1 MSFLTR
7 SVWILSIVSFF
18 ADIASEMLYP
28 VIPIYLKDIG
38 FSVLAIGFLEGIAEF
53 VVGASKGYFGKKSDD
68 IGKRLPFVK
77 MGYFLSA
84 VSKSMMVLFSFPIW
98 IFLSRSLD
106 RLGKGVRTSAR
117 DALLSA
123 ETTKENKGRIFGFHR
138 SWDTFGA
145 VLGPL
150 IALLFLQFFPKDYRL
165 LFLFA
170 FIPGIIAVALIFL
183 LKEKRL
189 SPATESKQGFFSYF
203 GYWKIATPE
212 FKKLVIGLLI
222 FSLANSSDVF
232 LLLKTKQITGSD
244 SLTIGAYILYNLV
257 YATSSYPLGILG
269 DKIGIKK
276 VYIAGLIAFLLV
288 YLGFAYATETWV
300 LFLLFGIYGLY
311 AGATEGISKAWLTNN
326 ATKEKTAT
334 AIGFYTSCQS
344 FVALAA
350 SSIAGLLWSS
360 FGDTYSFLFSV
371 ILVMVSIIFLSRHKI
386 AKQTSFN

>member
-1 MSFLTR
+1 MTFLTR

-53 VVGASKGYFGKKSDD
+53 VVGVSKGYFGKRSDD

-77 MGYFLSA
+77 LGYFLSA
-84 VSKSMMVLFSFPIW
+84 VSKSMMVLFSFPLW

-106 RLGKGVRTSAR
+106 RLGKGIRTSAR

-138 SWDTFGA
+138 SWDTLGA

-150 IALLFLQFFPKDYRL
+150 IALLYLQFFAKDYKL

-183 LKEKRL
+183 LKEKQQIRTNQ
-189 SPATESKQGFFSYF
+189 PKQGFFSYF
-203 GYWKIATPE
+203 SYWKTATPD
-212 FKKLVIGLLI
+212 FKKLVTGLLI

-244 SLTIGAYILYNLV
+244 SITIGVYIFYNLV

-276 VYIAGLIAFLLV
+276 IYIAGLMAFILV
-288 YLGFAYATETWV
+288 YLGFAFVTQTWV
-300 LFLLFGIYGLY
+300 LFLLFGIYGIY
-311 AGATEGISKAWLTNN
+311 AGATEGISKAWITNN
-326 ATKEKTAT
+326 TSKEKTST
-334 AIGFYTSCQS
+334 ALGFYTSCQS
-344 FVALAA
+344 FAALAA
-350 SSIAGLLWSS
+350 SSIAGLLWNA
-360 FGDTYSFLFSV
+360 FGNSYSFLFSV
-371 ILVMVSIIFLSRHKI
+371 MLVLISIVFMI
-386 AKQTSFN
+386 KQRIG

>member
-1 MSFLTR
+1 MTLLTR

-28 VIPIYLKDIG
+28 IVPIYLKEIG
-38 FSVLAIGFLEGIAEF
+38 FSVLSIGFLEGIAEF
-53 VVGASKGYFGKKSDD
+53 VVGVSKGYFGKKSDD

-106 RLGKGVRTSAR
+106 RLGKGIRTSAR

-123 ETTKENKGRIFGFHR
+123 ETNKENKGRIFGFHR
-138 SWDTFGA
+138 SWDTLGA

-165 LFLFA
+165 LFLLA

-183 LKEKRL
+183 LKEKPLRQ
-189 SPATESKQGFFSYF
+189 TEQSKQGFFSYF
-203 GYWKIATPE
+203 GYWKIVSPE

-244 SLTIGAYILYNLV
+244 TITIAVYILYNLV
-257 YATSSYPLGILG
+257 YALSSYPIGILG

-276 VYIAGLIAFLLV
+276 VYIAGLVAFLLV
-288 YLGFAYATETWV
+288 YLGFAFVTQTWV
-300 LFLLFGIYGLY
+300 LFVLFGVYGLY
-311 AGATEGISKAWLTNN
+311 AGATEGISKAWITNN

-350 SSIAGLLWSS
+350 SSIAGILWST
-360 FGDTYSFLFSV
+360 FGNAYSFLFSV
-371 ILVMVSIIFLSRHKI
+371 VLVMISIVFLI
-386 AKQTSFN
+386 KQRIS

>member
-1 MSFLTR
+1 MTLLTR

-28 VIPIYLKDIG
+28 IVPVYLKEIG
-38 FSVLAIGFLEGIAEF
+38 FSVLSIGFLEGIAEF
-53 VVGASKGYFGKKSDD
+53 VVGVSKGYFGKKSDD

-98 IFLSRSLD
+98 IFVSRSLD
-106 RLGKGVRTSAR
+106 RLGKGIRTSAR

-123 ETTKENKGRIFGFHR
+123 ETNKENKGRIFGFHR
-138 SWDTFGA
+138 SWDTLGA

-165 LFLFA
+165 LFLLA

-183 LKEKRL
+183 LKEKPLRQ
-189 SPATESKQGFFSYF
+189 TEQPKQGFFSYF
-203 GYWKIATPE
+203 GYWKIASSE

-244 SLTIGAYILYNLV
+244 TITIAVYILYNLV
-257 YATSSYPLGILG
+257 YALSSYPLGILG

-276 VYIAGLIAFLLV
+276 VYIAGLVAFLLV
-288 YLGFAYATETWV
+288 YLGFAFVTQTWV
-300 LFLLFGIYGLY
+300 LFVLFGIYGLY
-311 AGATEGISKAWLTNN
+311 AGATEGISKAWITNN
-326 ATKEKTAT
+326 ATREKTAT

-350 SSIAGLLWSS
+350 SSIAGILWSS
-360 FGDTYSFLFSV
+360 FGNAYSFLFSV
-371 ILVMVSIIFLSRHKI
+371 VLVMISIVFLM
-386 AKQTSFN
+386 KQRIS